1 MSGFTT
7 SSPDHLVRSELWS
20 DQLKDVLLD
29 ELMGSK
35 YVSMLNNFPDGDT
48 FTIPS
53 VGSFQVD
60 NYAEDSEVQYRA
72 MDTGEYQFQI
82 TEYLSS
88 GTYVTNK
95 QKQDS
100 FYMGKLMSE
109 FVPKQ
114 SRAIMERFETDVM
127 ALANEQTADD
137 TNTINGAYHRFVA
150 GGTSNVISIED
161 FAKARYALKKAN
173 VPQQNLIA
181 IVDPSVAFELNT
193 QTNLVNVSNNPRWEG
208 IIADG
213 IDSGPKFVKSIFGFD
228 VYESNY
234 LAEASETIDGSTI
247 TSGKANMFFS
257 ATSDVL
263 PFIGAWRQMPKVDS
277 EYNKNRQ
284 REEYVTTARYGV
296 DLYRPENL
304 VTVLSAGDQVYS

>member
-234 LAEASETIDGSTI
+234 LAEASETIDGTAI